1 MHRVAIQNTKEEY
14 TCSSEDNLLKG
25 MEQLNRKGIPVGCRG
40 GGCGVCRVR
49 IESGEYRTLKMSLQH
64 VTAEEQ
70 AQGVVLACRCFPLT
84 DLELSAIGKMEKC
97 IAKHFAKQPMHT

>member
-49 IESGEYRTLKMSLQH
+49 IESGEYRTLKMSRQH

-70 AQGVVLACRCFPLT
+70 AAAAQSDPAAAP
-84 DLELSAIGKMEKC
+84 
-97 IAKHFAKQPMHT
+97 

>member
-40 GGCGVCRVR
+40 GGCG
-49 IESGEYRTLKMSLQH
+49 
-64 VTAEEQ
+64 
-70 AQGVVLACRCFPLT
+70 
-84 DLELSAIGKMEKC
+84 
-97 IAKHFAKQPMHT
+97 

>member
-40 GGCGVCRVR
+40 GS
-49 IESGEYRTLKMSLQH
+49 ESPGPSPPSRRLGRS
-64 VTAEEQ
+64 
-70 AQGVVLACRCFPLT
+70 F
-84 DLELSAIGKMEKC
+84 
-97 IAKHFAKQPMHT
+97 